1 MLTERLEHGIKIG
14 KSVRKNMLKNRQALI
29 PYLLLVAAL
38 AGGLLW
44 HESEMVPGLG
54 RSVTTGRADVGGPF
68 RLTDHNGKSVTDADF
83 RGRYMLIYFGYSF
96 CPDVCPTT
104 LGVMAQALEKLGPER
119 ARRVVP
125 IFITIDPE
133 RDTPKVLAD
142 YMKAF
147 GPSFVGLTGSVAAI
161 KDVEKK
167 YRVYAV
173 KKPLDSSKAS
183 GGAYGVDH
191 SSVLYL
197 MGPDGKLV
205 SFYDEI
211 ISPDDLAKDLKQKI

>member
-1 MLTERLEHGIKIG
+1 MLR
-14 KSVRKNMLKNRQALI
+14 NRQALI
-29 PYLLLVAAL
+29 PYLLLAAAL

-44 HESEMVPGLG
+44 HESETVPGLG
-54 RSVTTGRADVGGPF
+54 RSVITGQADVGGPF
-68 RLTDHNGKSVTDADF
+68 RLTDQNGNAVSDADF

-104 LGVMAQALEKLGPER
+104 LSVMAQALDRLGGES
-119 ARRVVP
+119 RRVTP

-133 RDTPKVLAD
+133 RDTPQVLGG

-147 GPSFVGLTGSVAAI
+147 GPNFVGLTGSAAAI

-173 KKPLDSSKAS
+173 KKPLET
-183 GGAYGVDH
+183 GAYGMDH

-197 MGPDGKLV
+197 MGPDGKMI
-205 SFYDEI
+205 SFYDEA
-211 ISPDDLAKDLKQKI
+211 ISPDDLAKDLRQKI

>member
-1 MLTERLEHGIKIG
+1 MLR
-14 KSVRKNMLKNRQALI
+14 NRQARSYHFLW

-54 RSVTTGRADVGGPF
+54 RSVVTGKADIGGPF
-68 RLTDHNGKSVTDADF
+68 HLIDQTGKAVSDGDF
-83 RGRYMLIYFGYSF
+83 RGRVLLIYFGYSF

-104 LGVMAQALEKLGPER
+104 LAVMAQALEKVGPER
-119 ARRVVP
+119 ARRIVP

-133 RDTPKVLAD
+133 RDTPKILAD

-161 KDVEKK
+161 KDAEKK

-173 KKPLDSSKAS
+173 KKPLDAS
-183 GGAYGVDH
+183 RGGAYGMDH

-197 MGPDGKLV
+197 MGPDGKLI
-205 SFYDEI
+205 SFYDEA
-211 ISPDDLAKDLKQKI
+211 ISPDDLAKELRQRT

>member
-1 MLTERLEHGIKIG
+1 MLR
-14 KSVRKNMLKNRQALI
+14 NRQALI

-44 HESEMVPGLG
+44 HQSEMVPGLG
-54 RSVTTGRADVGGPF
+54 KNVITGRADVGGPF
-68 RLTDHNGKSVTDADF
+68 RLIDHTGKTVTEADF

-104 LGVMAQALEKLGPER
+104 LAVMAQALEKLGSKSQR
-119 ARRVVP
+119 IVP
-125 IFITIDPE
+125 ILVTIDPE
-133 RDTPKVLAD
+133 RDTPQVLAD

-147 GPSFVGLTGSVAAI
+147 GPTFVGLTGSVEAI
-161 KDVEKK
+161 KDAEKK
-167 YRVYAV
+167 FRVYAV
-173 KKPLDSSKAS
+173 KRPLDPSKGS
-183 GGAYGVDH
+183 GGNYGVDH

-205 SFYDEI
+205 NFYDEAV
-211 ISPDDLAKDLKQKI
+211 SPDDLAKDLRQRT

>member
-1 MLTERLEHGIKIG
+1 MLRNK
-14 KSVRKNMLKNRQALI
+14 QALI

-44 HESEMVPGLG
+44 HESQLVPGLG
-54 RSVTTGRADVGGPF
+54 RNVVTGQADVGGSF
-68 RLTDHNGKSVTDADF
+68 QLTDQTGKTVSDKSF

-96 CPDVCPTT
+96 CPDICPTT
-104 LGVMAQALEKLGPER
+104 LGVMAQALQKLGTER
-119 ARRVVP
+119 ALHIVP
-125 IFITIDPE
+125 IFITIDPA

-147 GPSFVGLTGSVAAI
+147 GPDFVGLTGSEAAI

-173 KKPLDSSKAS
+173 KRPLEK
-183 GGAYGVDH
+183 GNYGMDH
-191 SSVLYL
+191 SSVVYL
-197 MGPDGKLV
+197 MGPDGRLV
-205 SFYDEI
+205 TFYDEA
-211 ISPDDLAKDLKQKI
+211 ISPDDLAKDLRQKT